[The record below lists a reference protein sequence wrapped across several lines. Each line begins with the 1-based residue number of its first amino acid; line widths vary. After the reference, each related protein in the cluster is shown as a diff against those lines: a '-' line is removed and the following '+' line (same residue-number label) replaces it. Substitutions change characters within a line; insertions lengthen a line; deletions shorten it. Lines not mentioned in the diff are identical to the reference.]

1 MHKNV
6 ISMHNNFLFLNYK
19 EQGYIICRKWMAIR
33 FHIDEQNYIYKDD
46 VKVDINLSR
55 KEKYQKGN

>member
-1 MHKNV
+1 
-6 ISMHNNFLFLNYK
+6 
-19 EQGYIICRKWMAIR
+19 MALR

-55 KEKYQKGN
+55 KEKYQMGN